1 MAVDEEAHAFSCL
14 FTCLSFLLL
23 APTTPHSRNLTS
35 RSLIEHVRCSE
46 TIPLSD
52 ATGNPVGRLAPECI
66 GRLARTTAEKVT
78 SSDLSAMLDPMAIG
92 GKAYEPDKI
101 KAAVKLA
108 LTETAEEMRTSGALV
123 SREGATRYTTD
134 THSER
139 GRRPKME
146 DRHIVVEDLNAFL
159 GLEGLP
165 AQAFFGVYDG
175 HGGVDAAEHAESQLP
190 GAIAAHA
197 DFGANPQAALKGGI
211 EAVDNTFLAKAEQE
225 ALTCGATVCTVFVR
239 GDKMYVG
246 WLGDSQAMLCR
257 AGTAVV
263 LMDPHKP
270 ERPDEKKRIEDAGG
284 VVVMYGT
291 WRVQGQLSVA
301 RAIGDIKLKKYVI
314 GNPDITEHTLDGT
327 EDYMVIAC
335 DGLWDVM
342 THATVLEYVAAWRDR
357 NPGKERGLAHDL
369 ADHCL
374 NELSSTD
381 NITVVV
387 VFFHTV

>member
-1 MAVDEEAHAFSCL
+1 MDLGYGESELGGWCSVHAL
-14 FTCLSFLLL
+14 ALLE
-23 APTTPHSRNLTS
+23 SQS
-35 RSLIEHVRCSE
+35 
-46 TIPLSD
+46 IPLSD
-52 ATGNPVGRLAPECI
+52 AKGDPVLSLDPTCMGT
-66 GRLARTTAEKVT
+66 LARTAAEKVT
-78 SSDLSAMLDPMAIG
+78 SSDLSGMLDPMAIG
-92 GKAYEPDKI
+92 GKAYEPGKV

-108 LTETAEEMRTSGALV
+108 LTETAEEMGAGGGLV
-123 SREGATRYTTD
+123 VREGTPTRYTTD
-134 THSER
+134 AHSER

-146 DRHIVVEDLNAFL
+146 DRHIVVEDFNAFL
-159 GLEGLP
+159 GLEGMP
-165 AQAFFGVYDG
+165 PQAFFGVYDG

-197 DFGANPQAALKGGI
+197 SFSADPQAALKGGI
-211 EAVDNTFLAKAEQE
+211 EATDATFLAKAEQE
-225 ALTCGATVCTVFVR
+225 ALTCGATACTVFIR

-257 AGTAVV
+257 AGTPVE

-342 THATVLEYVAAWRDR
+342 THATVVEYVAAWRGR
-357 NPGKERGLAHDL
+357 NPDKEEGLAHDL

-374 NELSSTD
+374 NELNSTD

-387 VFFHTV
+387 VYFHTV